1 MASAASS
8 LSTIANPEG
17 VSENESPSS
26 WHGLTNT
33 NHALFG
39 LRPSNSAPSPSLDGA
54 FGFDREDAAAH
65 APRSVRRHL
74 TYFNCFALVLG
85 LQIGS
90 GIFSAPAV
98 VASRVPSSIVGI
110 LIWASAGG
118 LVWTGAASFM
128 ELGTIVPE
136 NGGIQEYLRHCYGDV
151 YGFMFAW
158 IWIFVVKPCSMAMVS
173 LIFAEYLYRTVLP
186 GADISTWVLKST
198 ALLGIGF
205 TTALNCM
212 GTHLGVLS
220 ANVFMGV
227 KVLGLSSIA
236 VIGVAFQITSVIQG
250 GSATEPEKLSP
261 AMESPTQFQV
271 SEQGSSLSWMGTGD
285 LADALF
291 AALFAYGGWESISF
305 VVGEMEDPS
314 RNLPRVLHHAMSV
327 VISLFILANIAFY
340 SIFPLEVVKTTN
352 AIALGNVHRPLVWQP
367 LDEQAQFLMLGLFAY
382 RASEL

>member
-1 MASAASS
+1 
-8 LSTIANPEG
+8 
-17 VSENESPSS
+17 
-26 WHGLTNT
+26 
-33 NHALFG
+33 
-39 LRPSNSAPSPSLDGA
+39 
-54 FGFDREDAAAH
+54 
-65 APRSVRRHL
+65 
-74 TYFNCFALVLG
+74 
-85 LQIGS
+85 
-90 GIFSAPAV
+90 
-98 VASRVPSSIVGI
+98 
-110 LIWASAGG
+110 
-118 LVWTGAASFM
+118 M

-291 AALFAYGGWESISF
+291 AALFAYGGWESVSTLRLRF
-305 VVGEMEDPS
+305 DPD
-314 RNLPRVLHHAMSV
+314 LPKTDQLCGGRDGRPVAQPTSGFAPCDECGYFPIHPGK
-327 VISLFILANIAFY
+327 Y
-340 SIFPLEVVKTTN
+340 SILQHFSARGGENHQRHRTGQLES
-352 AIALGNVHRPLVWQP
+352 A
-367 LDEQAQFLMLGLFAY
+367 
-382 RASEL
+382 